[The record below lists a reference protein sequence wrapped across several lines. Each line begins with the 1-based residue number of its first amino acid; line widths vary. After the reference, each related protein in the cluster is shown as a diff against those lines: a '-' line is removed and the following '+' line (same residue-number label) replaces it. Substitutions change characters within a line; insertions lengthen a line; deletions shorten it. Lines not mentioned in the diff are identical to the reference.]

1 MKILLAG
8 AGGQLGRS
16 LQSAL
21 HGHQVT
27 ALDRA
32 RLDITSL
39 ESARAAVRACSPE
52 IVINAAAFNEVDRAE
67 TDPEPAFRANALGPG
82 NLALAT
88 AERGAAMLH
97 VSSDY
102 VFDGASRVP
111 YDESAPT
118 HPLSV
123 YGRSKLAGEK
133 AVRAANPRHYVVR
146 TAWLFHAEGR
156 NFPNTMLALA
166 GKPSVR
172 VVSDQI
178 GSPTYAP
185 HLATAIAALIG
196 TGAYGTYHL
205 AGGGAASWYELTCA
219 LYRLAGVETAV
230 EPVTTEEFP
239 RPAPRPRYSALTT
252 IQDPRIL
259 LPPWEEGLAAFV
271 RDKSP
276 AG

>member
-1 MKILLAG
+1 VKILLAG

-16 LQSAL
+16 LQSVL
-21 HGHQVT
+21 HGHDVT
-27 ALDRA
+27 ALDRV
-32 RLDITSL
+32 RLDIASL
-39 ESARAAVRACSPE
+39 ESARTAVKAHSPE

-67 TDPEPAFRANALGPG
+67 ADPELAFRGNALGPG
-82 NLALAT
+82 NLALAA
-88 AERGAAMLH
+88 AERGAAVLH

-102 VFDGASRVP
+102 VFDGASRSP
-111 YDESAPT
+111 YDEHAHT

-123 YGRSKLAGEK
+123 YGRSKLAGEE
-133 AVRAANPRHYVVR
+133 AVRAANPLHYVVR

-156 NFPNTMLALA
+156 NFPNTILGLADR
-166 GKPSVR
+166 PSVR

-185 HLATAIAALIG
+185 HLATAIATLIG

-205 AGGGAASWYELTCA
+205 AGRGAASWYDLTCA

-230 EPVTTEEFP
+230 EAVTTEEFP

-259 LPPWEEGLAAFV
+259 LPPWEEGLAAFI
-271 RDKSP
+271 RDRSL
-276 AG
+276 AD